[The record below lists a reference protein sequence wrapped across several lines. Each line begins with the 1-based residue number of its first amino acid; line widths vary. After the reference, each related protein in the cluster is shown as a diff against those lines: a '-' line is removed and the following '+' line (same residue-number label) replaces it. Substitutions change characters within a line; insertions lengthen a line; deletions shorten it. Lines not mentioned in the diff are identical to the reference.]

1 MTDGVFEAKN
11 PQGERWGYETMLDVI
26 RQNSRQPDL
35 MKIIVDYVDVFA
47 ASAPQS
53 DDTTLVEM
61 HVHARTPENN
71 RFGLTIPPDARWL
84 AIVRATVAK
93 ACELAAFPPT
103 EAGHI
108 VLAVDEACSNIIKYA
123 YKHDPFQKIALTVKV
138 SEGRLEVFIDD
149 EGPQVRLEDLQGR
162 SLDDVR
168 PADSAST
175 LSSGH
180 LIRLH
185 LTDARNAETG

>member
-1 MTDGVFEAKN
+1 M
-11 PQGERWGYETMLDVI
+11 P
-26 RQNSRQPDL
+26 
-35 MKIIVDYVDVFA
+35 
-47 ASAPQS
+47 
-53 DDTTLVEM
+53 
-61 HVHARTPENN
+61 RTPENN
-71 RFGLTIPPDARWL
+71 RFGLTIPADARWL

-168 PADSAST
+168 PGGLGLHLIKRAFDTVAFDGRKKRGNRLKLVRT
-175 LSSGH
+175 LSGEK
-180 LIRLH
+180 
-185 LTDARNAETG
+185 A